1 MWLYDSL
8 ARYPHSSVMGQV
20 QNTWSPLSVSGENM
34 KGSSLSTAVYWN
46 MGYLKPRINE
56 YCCFWVILSQVVME
70 LCGHRLRFASWSNIS
85 PIPNITELGK
95 SGLVSAGTSSKLER
109 FTGNDRDWIVM
120 CHNIFS
126 ERTPMASQWVTK
138 CTSCRGMAAMYWA
151 AGTTRHLE
159 RGRSRGYDERDQTQ
173 RLGLHKLTL
182 PAPSCWLRLHG
193 ELRGSEMA
201 LFDAAVSILNPKLI
215 KRMPNGNHS
224 GYQRALNRTLD
235 SNGIEDMLSESGKKK
250 NRGVITEE

>member
-85 PIPNITELGK
+85 PVPNIIELGK
-95 SGLVSAGTSSKLER
+95 SGSVSAGTFSKLER

-126 ERTPMASQWVTK
+126 ERTPMASQWVAK
-138 CTSCRGMAAMYWA
+138 CTSCRGNGCNVLGRRNYKAS
-151 AGTTRHLE
+151 GEGEITRLWWKRPNTKTRVAQINIACPIMLTE
-159 RGRSRGYDERDQTQ
+159 ITWGAEGVRDGPVWCCSVHPQPQADKKDAKWKSLWISKSTQ
-173 RLGLHKLTL
+173 QNTWQQWNWRHVVRK
-182 PAPSCWLRLHG
+182 W
-193 ELRGSEMA
+193 
-201 LFDAAVSILNPKLI
+201 
-215 KRMPNGNHS
+215 
-224 GYQRALNRTLD
+224 
-235 SNGIEDMLSESGKKK
+235 
-250 NRGVITEE
+250 